1 MENENLRD
9 INEKIILKLTELN
22 LILEK
27 IILEREK
34 ELSVAYKS
42 RNWTLGFSAVRSGG
56 EGIVLVGVLSAKI
69 EGEFLFWGYEIYV
82 K

>member
-42 RNWTLGFSAVRSGG
+42 RN
-56 EGIVLVGVLSAKI
+56 
-69 EGEFLFWGYEIYV
+69 
-82 K
+82 